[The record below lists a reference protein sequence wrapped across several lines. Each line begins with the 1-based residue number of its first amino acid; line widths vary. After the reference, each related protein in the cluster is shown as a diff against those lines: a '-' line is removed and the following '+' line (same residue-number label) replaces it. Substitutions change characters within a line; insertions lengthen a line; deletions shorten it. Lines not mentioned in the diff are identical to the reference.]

1 MSVFA
6 PVGPPSSAQ
15 ILKLAVQNL
24 ACHPQAQRRYVQLG
38 WMDRAVANL
47 ARIGGELDTLVADG
61 DITAEDATLVG
72 ELRDEVAGAL
82 SRRPDLLQL
91 DRRAPREF
99 LFSDALENEDW
110 DRIRQIARVAHGKL
124 SGGSSVF
131 ISIMAK

>member
-15 ILKLAVQNL
+15 ILRLAVQNL
-24 ACHPQAQRRYVQLG
+24 ACHPQAQRRYVQMG
-38 WMDRAVANL
+38 WMDRAVDNL
-47 ARIGGELDTLVADG
+47 ARIGAELDSLVTDG
-61 DITAEDATLVG
+61 DITAEEAVLVG

-82 SRRPDLLQL
+82 SRRPDLLQA

-110 DRIRQIARVAHGKL
+110 EAIRQLARVAHGKL
-124 SGGSSVF
+124 SGGRSVF